1 MEVLS
6 IRFYMTAAI
15 TIGKTRRKQIPSE
28 IMVTK
33 KVHVNAY
40 LSTQTN
46 GKKFIVFH
54 GAKCQ
59 SKSLDQKI
67 KIKGA
72 ARSSLNS
79 VMNEEIRPDWV
90 KTVLGQF
97 CFIEQLFWWDTFV
110 CTWQKKFEVK
120 NLFLKVSKSSWNINP
135 GKCTNC
141 IQAPELLRNK
151 LFKALVSERYDEI
164 LATNLQEC
172 SEKGV

>member
-1 MEVLS
+1 MDVLS
-6 IRFYMTAAI
+6 IWFHMTTTI

-59 SKSLDQKI
+59 AKSLDQKI

-79 VMNEEIRPDWV
+79 VMNEEIRPDRV

-97 CFIEQLFWWDTFV
+97 CFIEQLF
-110 CTWQKKFEVK
+110 
-120 NLFLKVSKSSWNINP
+120 
-135 GKCTNC
+135 
-141 IQAPELLRNK
+141 
-151 LFKALVSERYDEI
+151 
-164 LATNLQEC
+164 
-172 SEKGV
+172 